1 MKLKFWKKAPSGP
14 YVGRL
19 AFDSPSG
26 FHIDPKGFPV
36 VTDDAG
42 KTWRYAVQGD
52 QSHQQRYHQHP
63 AFLVG
68 TTETDPHHL
77 FPTPDDP
84 HYCDGAT
91 DPESGNVTQTRVL
104 NSPDTAAPLETSHT
118 EAYRV

>member
-19 AFDSPSG
+19 AFDSSSG
-26 FHIDPKGFPV
+26 FHIDPKGFSL

-42 KTWRYAVQGD
+42 KSWRYAVKGD
-52 QSHQQRYHQHP
+52 QSHQEKYHERVVP
-63 AFLVG
+63 LIG
-68 TTETDPHHL
+68 TTENDPHHL

-84 HYCDGAT
+84 HYCAGAT
-91 DPESGNVTQTRVL
+91 DPETGQTTNTRL
-104 NSPDTAAPLETSHT
+104 INSPDDVAPLETSHT

>member
-1 MKLKFWKKAPSGP
+1 MKLKFWKKAP

-19 AFDSPSG
+19 AFDSSSG
-26 FHIDPKGFPV
+26 FHIDPKGFSL

-42 KTWRYAVQGD
+42 KSWRYAVKGD
-52 QSHQQRYHQHP
+52 QSHQEKYHERVVP
-63 AFLVG
+63 LIG

-84 HYCDGAT
+84 HYCAGAT
-91 DPESGNVTQTRVL
+91 DPETGQTTNTRL
-104 NSPDTAAPLETSHT
+104 INSPDDVAPLETSHT

>member
-1 MKLKFWKKAPSGP
+1 MKLKFWKRTPSGP

-42 KTWRYAVQGD
+42 KTWRYAAAGYK
-52 QSHQQRYHQHP
+52 SHQEQYHERVV
-63 AFLVG
+63 ALIG
-68 TTETDPHHL
+68 TTDTDPHHF

-84 HYCDGAT
+84 HFCAGAT
-91 DPESGNVTQTRVL
+91 DPESGKTTNTKL
-104 NSPDTAAPLETSHT
+104 INSPDESAPFETSHT
-118 EAYRV
+118 EAYRG